1 MPDPNLANRI
11 MKRAI
16 AICPKLVK
24 EGEGIEGLSIIRHGV
39 GLRPLRDGG
48 PRVEKDQVDGVKIVH
63 NYGHGG
69 FGYQASFGCAED
81 AVSLVKEVLQS
92 KNLSKL

>member
-1 MPDPNLANRI
+1 

-16 AICPKLVK
+16 AFSPQLVGK
-24 EGEGIEGLSIIRHGV
+24 GQGIEGLDIIRHSV

-48 PRVEKDQVDGVKIVH
+48 PRIEKDKVDGVSVVH

-69 FGYQASFGCAED
+69 FGYQASYGCAEST
-81 AVSLVKEVLQS
+81 VSLVKEVLETKS
-92 KNLSKL
+92 RAKL

>member
-1 MPDPNLANRI
+1 

-16 AICPKLVK
+16 AEQPKLVSP
-24 EGEGIEGLSIIRHGV
+24 GQGIEGLDIIRHGV

-48 PRVEKDQVDGVKIVH
+48 PRIEADKVDGVSLVH

-69 FGYQASFGCAED
+69 FGYQTSFGCAQV
-81 AVSLVKEVLQS
+81 AVGLVNDVLGRMDRA
-92 KNLSKL
+92 KL